1 LPISSLR
8 KSCSS
13 DAQSLKLTK
22 KAPEWVLFCGADLT
36 FITRQIAFS
45 DAALV
50 FKLPIISVPEIN
62 LPLKWIKLN
71 RFTDLAK
78 RRITA

>member
-1 LPISSLR
+1 MS
-8 KSCSS
+8 
-13 DAQSLKLTK
+13 K
-22 KAPEWVLFCGADLT
+22 KAPLWVLFCGADLT
-36 FITRQIAFS
+36 FITGQIDFS
-45 DAALV
+45 DVALV

-78 RRITA
+78 WRITA

>member
-1 LPISSLR
+1 MS
-8 KSCSS
+8 
-13 DAQSLKLTK
+13 K
-22 KAPEWVLFCGADLT
+22 KAPFRVLFCGADLT
-36 FITRQIAFS
+36 FTTGQIDFS
-45 DAALV
+45 DVALV

-78 RRITA
+78 WRITA

>member
-1 LPISSLR
+1 VS
-8 KSCSS
+8 
-13 DAQSLKLTK
+13 K
-22 KAPEWVLFCGADLT
+22 KAPLRVLFCGADLT
-36 FITRQIAFS
+36 FITGQIDFS

-62 LPLKWIKLN
+62 LPFKWIKLN

-78 RRITA
+78 WRITA

>member
-1 LPISSLR
+1 M
-8 KSCSS
+8 
-13 DAQSLKLTK
+13 K

-36 FITRQIAFS
+36 FITRQIDFN

-62 LPLKWIKLN
+62 LALKWIKLN
-71 RFTDLAK
+71 GITDLAK
-78 RRITA
+78 RRITAYLAR

>member
-1 LPISSLR
+1 
-8 KSCSS
+8 
-13 DAQSLKLTK
+13 
-22 KAPEWVLFCGADLT
+22 VLFCGADLT
-36 FITRQIAFS
+36 FITRQIALS

>member
-1 LPISSLR
+1 LP
-8 KSCSS
+8 
-13 DAQSLKLTK
+13 K
-22 KAPEWVLFCGADLT
+22 KAPKWVLFCGVDLT
-36 FITRQIAFS
+36 FTTLQIDFN

-50 FKLPIISVPEIN
+50 FRQPIISMPEIN
-62 LPLKWIKLN
+62 PFLKWIKLN

>member
-1 LPISSLR
+1 MS
-8 KSCSS
+8 
-13 DAQSLKLTK
+13 K
-22 KAPEWVLFCGADLT
+22 KAPLRVLFCGADLT
-36 FITRQIAFS
+36 FITGQIDFS

-78 RRITA
+78 WRITA